1 MTNWSSRLAHPHCT
15 EAGLFLPSCRCR
27 QYLSLAKKMSRPL
40 DSDSERIFS
49 DDDEESVVSSCRGST
64 PKQATNGACSSGQ
77 IAKTP
82 KRRRILPAMS
92 DSSEEDESDHCD
104 EENSRVGNDDSSRAS
119 SASSTPTTSNQ
130 LQSRKRVRVNETPV
144 CERNKSTRSLLE
156 KILLQQ
162 DEILKRIKVLEK
174 KENEKAETREEKV
187 YVPPSIRNA
196 IRDGYADG
204 LKRGYVWAFDKK
216 KQQDE
221 ENTDMTSHILLFVK
235 GWNSD
240 VEERVIHCGIKRYFI
255 SKKQEA
261 VLKSK
266 NKLQEQKQKRVLYE
280 RKKEKTKRRK
290 QALDHLASKGWE
302 NEMRRAQV
310 RSILKVEFTS
320 SDEECDGGFITHP
333 ISWQSDK
340 LSKVKS
346 HLDKTFLE
354 ICSVKSKRMLQSRSV
369 GAVNIKPT
377 PTCPEVFPWMIKK
390 D

>member
-1 MTNWSSRLAHPHCT
+1 MTNWSSRLSPLRRDCFA
-15 EAGLFLPSCRCR
+15 ESSLPSVSC
-27 QYLSLAKKMSRPL
+27 SKMSCPL
-40 DSDSERIFS
+40 DSESERIFS
-49 DDDEESVVSSCRGST
+49 DDDSVVRSCGGST
-64 PKQATNGACSSGQ
+64 PKQATNGACSTSGQ
-77 IAKTP
+77 TAKTP
-82 KRRRILPAMS
+82 KRRRILPAMF
-92 DSSEEDESDHCD
+92 DSSGEEESD
-104 EENSRVGNDDSSRAS
+104 EENSRGNDSSRAS
-119 SASSTPTTSNQ
+119 SAASTPTTSSTSHQ
-130 LQSRKRVRVNETPV
+130 LQSNKRVKVNETPV
-144 CERNKSTRSLLE
+144 CEPNKSTRSLLE

-162 DEILKRIKVLEK
+162 DEILKRIKALEK
-174 KENEKAETREEKV
+174 KEKEKEETREEKI

-196 IRDGYADG
+196 IRDGYSDG
-204 LKRGYVWAFDKK
+204 LKRGYAWIFDKK
-216 KQQDE
+216 KQQDD
-221 ENTDMTSHILLFVK
+221 ENTDMTSHILMFVK

-280 RKKEKTKRRK
+280 RKKEKAKRRK
-290 QALDHLASKGWE
+290 QALDRLASRVWE
-302 NEMRRAQV
+302 NEMRRTQV
-310 RSILKVEFTS
+310 RNILKVEFTS

-340 LSKVKS
+340 LTKVKS

-369 GAVNIKPT
+369 GAVNIKPS
-377 PTCPEVFPWMIKK
+377 PTCPEVFPWMVKK